1 MEAIDYRKKFNM
13 EGRILK
19 EGAQKKSGSPIYY
32 IHLTFRIS
40 EVEIRI
46 AHLTV
51 RKSDK
56 PGKTWWVQMPSYMG
70 KPIWHPFV
78 EVEPTEFW
86 QAIEDISVE
95 VVQNYLMREAS
106 PLPTNLAD
114 LSAPHQVVK
123 SVDPLEI

>member
-1 MEAIDYRKKFNM
+1 MEVAGYRQRFNM
-13 EGRILK
+13 EGRILT
-19 EGAQKKSGSPIYY
+19 EGAEKKSGNPIYY
-32 IHLTFRIS
+32 VHITFKIH

-86 QAIEDISVE
+86 QAIEDICVE
-95 VVQNYLMREAS
+95 VVQNYLMRQAS
-106 PLPTNLAD
+106 PLPTNLEE
-114 LSAPHQVVK
+114 LSAPHEVVK
-123 SVDPLEI
+123 DVDLL